1 MKHLRNFLF
10 LIGAA
15 LFVAACGSSADPG
28 ANTQTAGTQAQ
39 QQQRPSPESSW
50 EAYTDQNN
58 NGYSDRVF
66 FETDRHDLSPEARE
80 TISAWARWL
89 QAHPEANML
98 IEGHA
103 DERGTREYNLALG
116 ARRAISVRNYL
127 SALGV
132 DARRMRTVSF
142 GKERPEDP
150 RSTPEAWSANRRGVA
165 VPRQGGA

>member
-1 MKHLRNFLF
+1 MKILRNIFILF
-10 LIGAA
+10 GAA

-28 ANTQTAGTQAQ
+28 ASSQQNAGSEAQ
-39 QQQRPSPESSW
+39 QRRPSPESSW
-50 EAYTDQNN
+50 AEYTDEAN

-89 QAHPEANML
+89 EAHPDARVL
-98 IEGHA
+98 VEGHA

-127 SALGV
+127 AALGV
-132 DARRMRTVSF
+132 DPRRMRTVSF

-150 RSTPEAWSANRRGVA
+150 RSTPDAWAANRRAVA